1 MDHADNSQIADLLH
15 RLTPPVEAL
24 ANLSWLILHE
34 SEHVDKVRF
43 YAQLAEQQ
51 ISELRTIMLAAT
63 DPKP

>member
-1 MDHADNSQIADLLH
+1 MEGSNNSRVADLLH

-43 YAQLAEQQ
+43 YAELAEQQ
-51 ISELRTIMLAAT
+51 IAELRTIMLASSK
-63 DPKP
+63 PK